1 MPHKDSSSETA
12 RVSKKARIS
21 LIGTGWWATYAHLPA
36 LVERTDVEVVALA
49 NRSEGKL
56 RTAAEAFNV
65 TNTYTDYREMLDRE
79 QLDGVVVAASH
90 AIHFEAAKAALEHDC
105 HVLAEKP
112 LTLCASE
119 ARELVDIAKKRNRA
133 IVMSCPWSFTPH
145 SLRAREV
152 LRSGEL
158 GEIQFVSSL
167 FTSWAY
173 ETYRGDQKILDD
185 IFSGDIFGDLMVQ
198 PRRDANIDPKKGGGQ
213 GWCQVSHSAALLF
226 WVTGLT
232 AQKVSAYMD
241 RLDLQVDV
249 VDAISMKLSNGALGV
264 LGSTGNVLP
273 MGDPGQHGL
282 WVYGSRGQLALD
294 VVAGTLVIKKCDKT
308 VESLPPL
315 TPEER
320 YPRFAPANNFVDVI
334 LNGAENLAPGEIGCC
349 AVEFI
354 EASHESAAKDGVP
367 VVLET

>member
-1 MPHKDSSSETA
+1 MPHENGSNKIVKADG
-12 RVSKKARIS
+12 KARIG

-36 LVERTDVEVVALA
+36 LVKRTDVELVALA
-49 NRSEGKL
+49 NRGEDKL
-56 RTAAEAFNV
+56 RTAAEAFRV

-79 QLDGVVVAASH
+79 ELDGVVVAASH
-90 AIHFEAAKAALEHDC
+90 AVHFEATKAALDRNC
-105 HVLAEKP
+105 HVLVEKP
-112 LTLCASE
+112 LALCANE
-119 ARELVDIAKKRNRA
+119 ARQLVELAQRRNRA
-133 IVMSCPWSFTPH
+133 IVMSCPWGFTPH
-145 SLRAREV
+145 TLRAREV
-152 LRSGEL
+152 LQSGEL

-167 FTSWAY
+167 FASWAY
-173 ETYRGDQKILDD
+173 ETYRGDEATLD
-185 IFSGDIFGDLMVQ
+185 GIFGGELFKGTMVQ
-198 PRRDANIDPKKGGGQ
+198 PRMDANIDPHKGGGQ

-241 RLDLQVDV
+241 RLDVQVDV
-249 VDAISMKLSNGALGV
+249 VDAVSMRLSGGALGV

-273 MGDPGQHGL
+273 TGDPGQHGL
-282 WVYGSRGQLALD
+282 WVYGSRGHLVLD
-294 VVAGTLVIKKCDKT
+294 VVAGTLVIKRADGT

-315 TPEER
+315 PSEER

-334 LNGAENLAPGEIGCC
+334 LSGAENLAPGEIGCC

-367 VVLET
+367 VVLEA